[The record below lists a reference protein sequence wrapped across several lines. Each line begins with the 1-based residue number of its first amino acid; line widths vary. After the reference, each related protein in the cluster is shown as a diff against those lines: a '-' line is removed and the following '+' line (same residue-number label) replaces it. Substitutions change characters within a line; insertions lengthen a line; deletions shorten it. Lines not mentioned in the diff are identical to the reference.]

1 MAGIIWSKEARQDL
15 DTIFLW
21 LESESKSYSKKWI
34 NEVFKKL
41 DLVEKFPNMGR
52 KLPEIKVTSIR
63 EIPVGKY
70 RIIYNVAKENTIEV
84 LAIRHSAKPLSEF

>member
-21 LESESKSYSKKWI
+21 LENESKSYSTKWI

-41 DLVEKFPNMGR
+41 DLVGKFPNMGR
-52 KLPEIKVTSIR
+52 KLPEIKVASIR

-70 RIIYNVAKENTIEV
+70 RIIYNVARENTIEV